1 MGEKFSLCSC
11 IIIIILYYW
20 CLNGV
25 INFRI
30 HKLGAI
36 KYMLTKTLVS
46 LVLFITSTFLMILF
60 RLFLGGASSLAEVIQ
75 RNPQLQELVNQVR
88 TQPQL
93 LPAYMETIGQ
103 QNPQLLRVRYLVID
117 NLYIPF

>member
-46 LVLFITSTFLMILF
+46 LVLFITSTFLMIFF